1 MSKINEKINRKD
13 VGNVLDKI
21 AVHRGENR
29 VDTVRRL
36 GYFVVALVLALLFFF
51 PFYWLIKVAAT
62 WPSGSLY
69 AGTPSL
75 GLESL
80 ELYNFIRVYYE
91 IPFPRYL
98 FNSIVIT
105 MLAVVGSLVTNSL
118 AAYSLTKDFVGK
130 KVVMAFMVAALMIP
144 YYVTVIPAFLL
155 TNELG
160 LLNTHLGV
168 ALPFMTFIIGTFI
181 LKNSFD
187 AIPDSMLE
195 AARLDGAS
203 EIYVLFGVMWRLAKP
218 ALATNVILAFIQ
230 TWNAYLWPLVV
241 VSDRKMQ
248 PLPLALA
255 SFTTRFDGNFA
266 LQYAFAIMVL
276 VPVVIMFL
284 LLQKQF
290 IRSVVQGSVKE

>member
-1 MSKINEKINRKD
+1 
-13 VGNVLDKI
+13 
-21 AVHRGENR
+21 
-29 VDTVRRL
+29 
-36 GYFVVALVLALLFFF
+36 
-51 PFYWLIKVAAT
+51 
-62 WPSGSLY
+62 
-69 AGTPSL
+69 
-75 GLESL
+75 
-80 ELYNFIRVYYE
+80 
-91 IPFPRYL
+91 
-98 FNSIVIT
+98 
-105 MLAVVGSLVTNSL
+105 
-118 AAYSLTKDFVGK
+118 
-130 KVVMAFMVAALMIP
+130 
-144 YYVTVIPAFLL
+144 
-155 TNELG
+155 
-160 LLNTHLGV
+160 
-168 ALPFMTFIIGTFI
+168 MTFIIGTFI